1 MQVRLL
7 RLHQIA
13 GIAQSEERFIGNE
26 KVVGPTPTVGSK
38 EVYTRMSVKVIRDA
52 LLMRNR

>member
-13 GIAQSEERFIGNE
+13 GIAQLEECFIGNE